1 MILRFLKVEKFSG
14 DLICGEKLFCIFGP
28 SAFKLSSPN
37 FTWLVFRVSRVRTCC
52 LRAALFENNDL
63 KILDI
68 DSGLADSVF
77 SGFLYITTEVCD
89 LPVSFYLIFEGV
101 QNLYSSIVEQSNIV
115 VKFAYFQFF
124 VTTLFCKST
133 TLIERN

>member
-14 DLICGEKLFCIFGP
+14 DLICGEKLFYIFGP
-28 SAFKLSSPN
+28 SAFKLSTPN
-37 FTWLVFRVSRVRTCC
+37 FTWLVLRVSRVRTCC

-68 DSGLADSVF
+68 NSGLADSVF
-77 SGFLYITTEVCD
+77 SEFLYIATEVCD

-101 QNLYSSIVEQSNIV
+101 
-115 VKFAYFQFF
+115 
-124 VTTLFCKST
+124 
-133 TLIERN
+133 